1 MEREELQNLF
11 GEVWNTSELQ
21 RDFEVISFRAPCVAV
36 VRKSDGKSGTLQFQ
50 HSPRY
55 YYNFA

>member
-1 MEREELQNLF
+1 MERDELQNKF
-11 GEVWNTSELQ
+11 GQVWNTRELQ
-21 RDFEVISFRAPCVAV
+21 EDFEVISFRAPFVAV

-55 YYNFA
+55 YYSFG